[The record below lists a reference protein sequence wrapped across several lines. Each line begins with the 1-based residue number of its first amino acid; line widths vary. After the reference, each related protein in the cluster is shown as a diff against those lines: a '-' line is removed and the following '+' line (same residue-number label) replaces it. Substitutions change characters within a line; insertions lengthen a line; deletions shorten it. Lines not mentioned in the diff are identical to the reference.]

1 MYESL
6 RIISSS
12 LKDEV
17 AELFGD
23 SLPEGKMAMD
33 NSDAG
38 DVEFADERENEM
50 VRNML
55 QVLARMALADG
66 VLDDHEIHDLGET
79 ALACCIHLGVQ
90 SKSNVLHEMNAWL
103 EEWRIVSMKP
113 RLSWRKMW
121 KNSHGRRG
129 KSSHLHTSEKRQ
141 ILRLCYIIAKADG
154 VIDEN
159 EQQLLDVA
167 NDNIST

>member
-1 MYESL
+1 
-6 RIISSS
+6 
-12 LKDEV
+12 
-17 AELFGD
+17 
-23 SLPEGKMAMD
+23 
-33 NSDAG
+33 
-38 DVEFADERENEM
+38 
-50 VRNML
+50 
-55 QVLARMALADG
+55 MALADG

-103 EEWRIVSMKP
+103 EEWRM
-113 RLSWRKMW
+113 RLDENREAFMEE
-121 KNSHGRRG
+121 NVEEFAR
-129 KSSHLHTSEKRQ
+129 TSREINRICTPGEKRQ

-167 NDNIST
+167 NENIST